1 MAEHTIATSRVGGTW
16 PWFLQRLTAVLL
28 LVFITLH
35 LFIAHFWHVGEE
47 ISVDSVS
54 ERLRDVAYIV
64 VDLGM
69 LVSVIFHALNGL
81 RTVLFDFDMFVKRK
95 KMLDIGLLVLGIA
108 TTVWGIVILLPF
120 LEG

>member
-1 MAEHTIATSRVGGTW
+1 MAEHNIATSRVGGTW
-16 PWFLQRLTAVLL
+16 PWFLQRLSAVLL
-28 LVFITLH
+28 LVFVGLH

-47 ISVDSVS
+47 ISVDNVS

-64 VDLGM
+64 VDVGM
-69 LVSVIFHALNGL
+69 LVSVLFHGLNGL

-95 KMLDIGLLVLGIA
+95 KMLDIGLLILGIA
-108 TTVWGIVILLPF
+108 TTIWGIVILLPF